1 MNEDAVLNEVD
12 EQEKNEEEINNKIKS
27 IKTKQ
32 INIIDY

>member
-27 IKTKQ
+27 IKTK
-32 INIIDY
+32 